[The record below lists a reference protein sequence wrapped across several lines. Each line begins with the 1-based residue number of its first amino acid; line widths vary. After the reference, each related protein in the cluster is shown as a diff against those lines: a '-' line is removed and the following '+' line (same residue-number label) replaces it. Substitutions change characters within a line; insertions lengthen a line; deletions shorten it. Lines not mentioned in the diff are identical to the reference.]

1 MKKRK
6 FAALTVA
13 SMIAIGIL
21 AGCSTGSSSSAAA
34 QSSSVTAESQAAV
47 QELEVLDNFGD
58 VSAADAEYEPQVG
71 YDKYTVVDYYLEAA
85 DTDLMITC
93 SAKADDSEY
102 CMEFNFYGDD
112 QMVVCD
118 HEGHVL
124 SDKTGFMGNDAP
136 VILAYIQENAV
147 WSAMPQ

>member
-47 QELEVLDNFGD
+47 QELEVLDNFED

-102 CMEFNFYGDD
+102 SMATT
-112 QMVVCD
+112 
-118 HEGHVL
+118 
-124 SDKTGFMGNDAP
+124 KW
-136 VILAYIQENAV
+136 
-147 WSAMPQ
+147 WSAITKETFSRTRPALWGMTHL